1 MAVTDLANTK
11 DDFEVAEATYRAA
24 EKRLSICELPHTPD
38 LISHGRSCCATT
50 ADVEGAMQLQEVRYF
65 LAVHQERSFTRAARR
80 CGVSQP
86 SLTNAIRR
94 LEQDLGGA
102 LFKRKPEVALTVLG
116 HAVHSYLQRIA
127 EDADLARDT
136 AQALV
141 TAADHRA
148 ASVEQLAT
156 SSETASVDP

>member
-1 MAVTDLANTK
+1 
-11 DDFEVAEATYRAA
+11 
-24 EKRLSICELPHTPD
+24 
-38 LISHGRSCCATT
+38 
-50 ADVEGAMQLQEVRYF
+50 MQLQQVRYF

-94 LEQDLGGA
+94 LEQDLGGE

-116 HAVHSYLQRIA
+116 HAVHPYLQRIA
-127 EDADLARDT
+127 ENADFARDT
-136 AQALV
+136 AQALA
-141 TAADHRA
+141 TSAHHRA

-156 SSETASVDP
+156 GQSAGV

>member
-1 MAVTDLANTK
+1 
-11 DDFEVAEATYRAA
+11 
-24 EKRLSICELPHTPD
+24 
-38 LISHGRSCCATT
+38 
-50 ADVEGAMQLQEVRYF
+50 MQLQQIRYF
-65 LAVHQERSFTRAARR
+65 LAVRQERSFTRAARR

-94 LEQDLGGA
+94 LEQELGGA
-102 LFKRKPEVALTVLG
+102 LFKRKPAVALTVLG

-127 EDADLARDT
+127 EDADSARDT
-136 AQALV
+136 TQALV